1 MTTTTPFTP
10 VLRAFRSELLK
21 SRRWSMFAAMG
32 TMVVLSAFFAYLT
45 FHQITSGAT
54 GREID
59 PLAHAFPTSLGLI
72 SIVGQARSFIVV
84 VALILVTANVG
95 AEWSQG
101 TWRNLLVR
109 EPRRLRL
116 LAGKTLA
123 LTLFVLVSMTLTLVG
138 SSVLVLAIAGAQGV
152 QTAAWTS
159 SAGLS
164 AWLAFFGN
172 EVLCLIGVCLLGML
186 TAVLTRSAG
195 VAVGVALAYVLVP
208 EGIIAMVWNEG
219 SRWFPIRTFNFL
231 PGSVFPTDVGPTAPQ
246 GYTAA
251 LLAALVWMAVF
262 VAGSFVAF
270 RRQDINA

>member
-1 MTTTTPFTP
+1 MTSLTPL
-10 VLRAFRSELLK
+10 LRAFHSEVLK
-21 SRRWSMFAAMG
+21 CRRWSMFAG
-32 TMVVLSAFFAYLT
+32 TGIMLVVGAFFAYLT

-54 GREID
+54 GKEID

-72 SIVGQARSFIVV
+72 TGVGQARPFIIV
-84 VALILVTANVG
+84 VALIIVTANLA

-116 LAGKTLA
+116 LSGKMLA
-123 LTLFVLVSMTLTLVG
+123 LLLFVLVSMTLTLVG
-138 SSVLVLAIAGAQGV
+138 SSALILAVANAQGV

-172 EVLCLIGVCLLGML
+172 ELLCLIGVCLLGML
-186 TAVLTRSAG
+186 IAVLTRSTGIAI
-195 VAVGVALAYVLVP
+195 GVALAYVLVP
-208 EGIIAMVWNEG
+208 EGIIAMVWSEG

-231 PGSVFPTDVGPTAPQ
+231 PGSVFPTDVGPTPPQ

-251 LLAALVWMAVF
+251 LLMALVWMTIF
-262 VAGSFVAF
+262 VVASFGAF

>member
-1 MTTTTPFTP
+1 MTPLIP
-10 VLRAFRSELLK
+10 LLRAFRSELLK
-21 SRRWSMFAAMG
+21 CRRWSMFAG
-32 TMVVLSAFFAYLT
+32 TGIMLVPSAFFAYLT

-54 GREID
+54 GQELN
-59 PLAHAFPTSLGLI
+59 PLAHAFPTELGLI
-72 SIVGQARSFIVV
+72 TVLGQARSFIIV
-84 VALILVTANVG
+84 VALIIVTANLA

-116 LAGKTLA
+116 LAGKMLA
-123 LTLFVLVSMTLTLVG
+123 LMLFVLCSMTLTLVG
-138 SSVLVLAIAGAQGV
+138 SSVLILAVAHAQGV

-186 TAVLTRSAG
+186 IAVLTRSTG
-195 VAVGVALAYVLVP
+195 IAVGVALVYVLIP
-208 EGIIAMVWNEG
+208 EGIIATVWNEG

-231 PGSVFPTDVGPTAPQ
+231 PGSVFPTDVGPTPPQ
-246 GYTAA
+246 GYAAA
-251 LLAALVWMAVF
+251 LLVALVWMTVF
-262 VAGSFVAF
+262 VVGSFAAF

>member
-1 MTTTTPFTP
+1 MTPLTPL
-10 VLRAFRSELLK
+10 LRAFRSEVLK
-21 SRRWSMFAAMG
+21 CRRWSMFAG
-32 TMVVLSAFFAYLT
+32 TGIMLVVSAFFAYLT
-45 FHQITSGAT
+45 FHPIISGAT
-54 GREID
+54 GKELD

-72 SIVGQARSFIVV
+72 TVVGQARSFIIVV
-84 VALILVTANVG
+84 SLLIVTANLA

-116 LAGKTLA
+116 LAGKMLA
-123 LTLFVLVSMTLTLVG
+123 LLLFVLCSMTLTLVA
-138 SSVLVLAIAGAQGV
+138 SSVLVLVTAGAQGV
-152 QTAAWTS
+152 RSAAWTS

-186 TAVLTRSAG
+186 IAVLTRGTAI
-195 VAVGVALAYVLVP
+195 AVGVALAYVLVP

-231 PGSVFPTDVGPTAPQ
+231 PGSVFPTDVGPTPPQ
-246 GYTAA
+246 GYAAA
-251 LLAALVWMAVF
+251 LLVALGWTAVF
-262 VAGSFVAF
+262 VVGSFVAF

>member
-1 MTTTTPFTP
+1 
-10 VLRAFRSELLK
+10 
-21 SRRWSMFAAMG
+21 MFAG
-32 TMVVLSAFFAYLT
+32 TALMLVASAFFAYVT
-45 FHQITSGAT
+45 FHQITSGAS
-54 GREID
+54 GPEVD
-59 PLAHAFPTSLGLI
+59 PLAQAFPTSLGLI
-72 SIVGQARSFIVV
+72 TVVGQARAFIIA
-84 VALILVTANVG
+84 VALIIVTANLA

-116 LAGKTLA
+116 LAGKMLA
-123 LTLFVLVSMTLTLVG
+123 LMLFVLASMTLTLFL
-138 SSVLVLAIAGAQGV
+138 SSALILTVAHAQGV

-186 TAVLTRSAG
+186 IAVLTRSTG
-195 VAVGVALAYVLVP
+195 IAVGVALAYVLVP

-231 PGSVFPTDVGPTAPQ
+231 PGSVFPPHVGPTPPQ
-246 GYTAA
+246 GYAAA
-251 LLAALVWMAVF
+251 LLVALLWMTLF

>member
-1 MTTTTPFTP
+1 MTSLTPL
-10 VLRAFRSELLK
+10 LRAFRSELLK
-21 SRRWSMFAAMG
+21 CRRWSMFAG
-32 TMVVLSAFFAYLT
+32 TGIMLVPSAFFAYLT
-45 FHQITSGAT
+45 FHQITSGVT
-54 GREID
+54 GQEVD
-59 PLAHAFPTSLGLI
+59 PLAHAFSTPLGLI
-72 SIVGQARSFIVV
+72 TIVGQARSFIIA
-84 VALILVTANVG
+84 VALIMVTANLA

-116 LAGKTLA
+116 LSGKMLA
-123 LTLFVLVSMTLTLVG
+123 LLLFVLVSMALTLVG
-138 SSVLVLAIAGAQGV
+138 SSVLILATAGAQGV

-159 SAGLS
+159 VSGLS

-186 TAVLTRSAG
+186 IAVLTRSTG
-195 VAVGVALAYVLVP
+195 IAVGVALAYVLVP
-208 EGIIAMVWNEG
+208 EGIIAMVWSEG

-231 PGSVFPTDVGPTAPQ
+231 PGSVFPTDVGPTPPQ

-251 LLAALVWMAVF
+251 LLVALVWMTIF
-262 VAGSFVAF
+262 VVASFVAF

>member
-1 MTTTTPFTP
+1 MTPLTPL
-10 VLRAFRSELLK
+10 LRAFRSEVLK
-21 SRRWSMFAAMG
+21 CRRWSMFAG
-32 TMVVLSAFFAYLT
+32 TGIMLVVSAFFAYLT

-54 GREID
+54 GQEVD

-72 SIVGQARSFIVV
+72 TVVGQARSFIIV
-84 VALILVTANVG
+84 VALIIVTANLA

-116 LAGKTLA
+116 LAGKMLA
-123 LTLFVLVSMTLTLVG
+123 LLLFVLCSMTLTLVA
-138 SSVLVLAIAGAQGV
+138 SSVLVLVTAGAQGV
-152 QTAAWTS
+152 RTAAWTS
-159 SAGLS
+159 VSGLS

-186 TAVLTRSAG
+186 IAVLTRGTAI
-195 VAVGVALAYVLVP
+195 AVGVALAYVLVP
-208 EGIIAMVWNEG
+208 EGIIAMVWQSG
-219 SRWFPIRTFNFL
+219 SQWFPIRTFNFL
-231 PGSVFPTDVGPTAPQ
+231 PGSVFPTDVGPTPPQ

-251 LLAALVWMAVF
+251 LLVAALWMTVF
-262 VAGSFVAF
+262 IVGSFVAF

>member
-1 MTTTTPFTP
+1 M
-10 VLRAFRSELLK
+10 VA
-21 SRRWSMFAAMG
+21 G
-32 TMVVLSAFFAYLT
+32 TGVMLVPSAFFAYLT

-54 GREID
+54 CQEVD

-72 SIVGQARSFIVV
+72 TMVGQARSFIIA
-84 VALILVTANVG
+84 VALIMVTANLA

-116 LAGKTLA
+116 LTGKMLA
-123 LTLFVLVSMTLTLVG
+123 LMLVVLLSMTLTLVG
-138 SSVLVLAIAGAQGV
+138 SSVLLLTVAHGQGV

-172 EVLCLIGVCLLGML
+172 EVLCLVGVCLLGML
-186 TAVLTRSAG
+186 IAVLTRSTG
-195 VAVGVALAYVLVP
+195 IAVGVALAYVLVP
-208 EGIIAMVWNEG
+208 EGIIATVWNEG

-231 PGSVFPTDVGPTAPQ
+231 PGSVFPPEVGPIPPQ
-246 GYTAA
+246 GYLAA
-251 LLAALVWMAVF
+251 LLVALLWMTAF
-262 VAGSFVAF
+262 VVGSFVVF

>member
-1 MTTTTPFTP
+1 MTPLTP

-21 SRRWSMFAAMG
+21 CRRWSMVAG
-32 TMVVLSAFFAYLT
+32 TGVMLVPSAFFAYLT

-54 GREID
+54 GQEVA
-59 PLAHAFPTSLGLI
+59 PLAHAFPTALGLI
-72 SIVGQARSFIVV
+72 TVVGQARSFIIA
-84 VALILVTANVG
+84 VALIMVIANLA

-109 EPRRLRL
+109 EPRRLSL
-116 LAGKTLA
+116 LTGKMLA
-123 LTLFVLVSMTLTLVG
+123 LVLFVLLSMTLTVVG
-138 SSVLVLAIAGAQGV
+138 SSVLILAVAHGQGV

-172 EVLCLIGVCLLGML
+172 EVLCLVGVCLLGML
-186 TAVLTRSAG
+186 IAVLTRSTG
-195 VAVGVALAYVLVP
+195 LAVGVALAYVLVP

-231 PGSVFPTDVGPTAPQ
+231 PGSVFPPRVGPIPPQ
-246 GYTAA
+246 GYLAA
-251 LLAALVWMAVF
+251 LLVALLWMAAF
-262 VAGSFVAF
+262 VVGSFVVF
-270 RRQDINA
+270 RRQDVSA